1 MGVGYAFF
9 YVGCQTFMP
18 YQTPPQL
25 SPGRLSTMP
34 YDVTGYDSAG
44 VLHAY
49 VLADDGSVTGDT
61 DLLTGWLADNPLP
74 PPPDDVPMPA
84 PGEPPSPAQ
93 LELIRQHYSKLLTNV
108 QVSPQPIEDVDPTP
122 PAPEAPIDALRTGV
136 RYTAAELNAM
146 TATEVRELATA
157 AHVVGASSMTK
168 AELVTAVLASQG
180 A

>member
-9 YVGCQTFMP
+9 CVECRPSMP
-18 YQTPPQL
+18 YQTPPSL

-49 VLADDGSVTGDT
+49 VLADDGSVTGDQ
-61 DLLTGWLADNPLP
+61 DLLVDWLAENPIP
-74 PPPDDVPMPA
+74 PPPDDVPLPV
-84 PGEPPSPAQ
+84 PGEPLSPAQ
-93 LELIRQHYSKLLTNV
+93 VEAVRQHYSKLLTGV
-108 QVSPQPIEDVDPTP
+108 QVSPQPIADTDPTP

-136 RYTAAELNAM
+136 RYTAVDLNAM
-146 TATEVRELATA
+146 TAAEVRELATA